1 MPDDQSVEALSV
13 IPGWVP
19 EGARLY
25 LTHVEGGVTIRGLA
39 RSRGVH
45 ASTVMRQVRRF
56 EARRDD
62 PLVDK
67 ALRRLAV
74 NSVRAISSCS
84 SKECR
89 HMTPTLTPI
98 AQTDTLPDPLLTDAH
113 RALRRLC
120 ETGAVLAIAADMEKA
135 VVVRN
140 GPDGS
145 STRTAVI
152 DRSVAEAMAL
162 KDWISCEKPGRISR
176 YEVTATGRTAARALA
191 VEEEHDDAQPL
202 DAPDT
207 SNRRARY
214 GATESPLVSLA
225 RRRDKDGNVFL
236 GEDLVNAGERLRE
249 DFELGRIGAQTI
261 DDWEAF
267 LRTPQPIASQDIRD
281 GVGPDAARMRVQAAL
296 HELGP
301 GLSDIALRCCCFLEG
316 LEVTEKR
323 MGWSARS
330 GKIVLRIALQR
341 LAQHYRAQR
350 QDYGKLI
357 G

>member
-1 MPDDQSVEALSV
+1 MPDDQSVEALS
-13 IPGWVP
+13 PMPAWVP
-19 EGARLY
+19 DGARLY

-45 ASTVMRQVRRF
+45 ASTIMRQVRRF
-56 EARRDD
+56 EQRRDD

-67 ALRRLAV
+67 ALRRLA
-74 NSVRAISSCS
+74 SKTVRAISLSPK
-84 SKECR
+84 KECR
-89 HMTPTLTPI
+89 QMLPTQSPI
-98 AQTDTLPDPLLTDAH
+98 AETTTAPDPLLNDAH

-120 ETGAVLAIAADMEKA
+120 ETGAILAIAADMEKA

-162 KDWISCEKPGRISR
+162 KDWIACDAPGRISR
-176 YEVTATGRTAARALA
+176 YEVTPTGRAAARELA
-191 VEEEHDDAQPL
+191 VEADDV
-202 DAPDT
+202 APAAATEDT

-214 GATESPLVSLA
+214 GAVESPLISLS

-236 GEDLVNAGERLRE
+236 SEDLVTAGERLRE
-249 DFELGRIGAQTI
+249 DFELGQLGPYAPA
-261 DDWEAF
+261 DWEAF
-267 LRTPQPIASQDIRD
+267 LNQAPETDPSKGA
-281 GVGPDAARMRVQAAL
+281 GVGPDAARARVHAAL
-296 HELGP
+296 TELGP
-301 GLSDIALRCCCFLEG
+301 SLADIALRCCCFLEG
-316 LEVTEKR
+316 LEVTEKQ

-341 LAQHYRAQR
+341 LSQHYLGQR

>member
-1 MPDDQSVEALSV
+1 MQDDTSVEALSV

-25 LTHVEGGVTIRGLA
+25 LSHVEGGVTIRGLA
-39 RSRGVH
+39 RSKGVH

-67 ALRRLAV
+67 ALRRLAA
-74 NSVRAISSCS
+74 NSARATPFVLT
-84 SKECR
+84 KECCQ
-89 HMTPTLTPI
+89 MIQTTPRQTPPVP
-98 AQTDTLPDPLLTDAH
+98 ANDPLLNDAH

-140 GPDGS
+140 GADGS

-152 DRSVAEAMAL
+152 DRAVAEAMAL
-162 KDWISCEKPGRISR
+162 KDWIICEKPGRISR
-176 YEVTATGRTAARALA
+176 YEVTAAGRAAVKVLTTDD
-191 VEEEHDDAQPL
+191 VEAHTDPVVDE
-202 DAPDT
+202 DT
-207 SNRRARY
+207 PNRRARY
-214 GATESPLVSLA
+214 GAVESPLISLA
-225 RRRDKDGNVFL
+225 RRRDKDGNSFL
-236 GEDLVNAGERLRE
+236 DEALVSAGERLRE
-249 DFELGRIGAQTI
+249 DFELGQVGPQIAQS
-261 DDWEAF
+261 WESF
-267 LRTPQPIASQDIRD
+267 VRLSDGTCGN
-281 GVGPDAARMRVQAAL
+281 GVGPEAARTRVRAAL
-296 HELGP
+296 EELGP
-301 GLSDIALRCCCFLEG
+301 GLADVALRCCCFLEG

-341 LAQHYRAQR
+341 LRQHYKTQR
-350 QDYGKLI
+350 GDYGQMI

>member
-1 MPDDQSVEALSV
+1 MPDDQSVEALS
-13 IPGWVP
+13 PMPAWVP

-25 LTHVEGGVTIRGLA
+25 LTHFEGGVTIRGLA
-39 RSRGVH
+39 RARGVH
-45 ASTVMRQVRRF
+45 ASTIMRQVRRF
-56 EARRDD
+56 EQRRDD

-67 ALRRLAV
+67 ALRRLA
-74 NSVRAISSCS
+74 SKTARAISLS
-84 SKECR
+84 SMKECR
-89 HMTPTLTPI
+89 QMMPHLTQSTDPQPV
-98 AQTDTLPDPLLTDAH
+98 ADTLLNDAH

-162 KDWISCEKPGRISR
+162 KEWISCDRPGRISR
-176 YEVTATGRTAARALA
+176 YEVTAAGRAAVRDLA
-191 VEEEHDDAQPL
+191 CDVEDE
-202 DAPDT
+202 APTPPQEDT
-207 SNRRARY
+207 PNKRARY
-214 GATESPLVSLA
+214 GAVESPLISLS

-236 GEDLVNAGERLRE
+236 PEEFVTAGERLRE
-249 DFELGRIGAQTI
+249 DFELGQLGPYAPA
-261 DDWEAF
+261 DWEAF
-267 LRTPQPIASQDIRD
+267 LSTPPPSNPAITGD
-281 GVGPDAARMRVQAAL
+281 GVGPDAARLRVHAAL
-296 HELGP
+296 SELGP
-301 GLSDIALRCCCFLEG
+301 GLADIALRCCCLLEG
-316 LEVTEKR
+316 LEVTEKQ

-341 LAQHYRAQR
+341 LAHHYQGQR
-350 QDYGKLI
+350 GDYGKLI

>member
-1 MPDDQSVEALSV
+1 MPDDWGLDALSA

-39 RSRGVH
+39 RSKGVH

-56 EARRDD
+56 EQRRDD

-67 ALRRLAV
+67 ALRRLAIK
-74 NSVRAISSCS
+74 SARATSCS
-84 SKECR
+84 TTKECR
-89 HMTPTLTPI
+89 QMMPTTTTAANDFTAL
-98 AQTDTLPDPLLTDAH
+98 DPLLGDAH
-113 RALRRLC
+113 RALRRLS

-145 STRTAVI
+145 STRTAVVG
-152 DRSVAEAMAL
+152 RAVAEAMAL
-162 KDWISCEKPGRISR
+162 KEWISCDKPGRISR
-176 YEVTATGRTAARALA
+176 YEITPSGRAAVKDLA
-191 VEEEHDDAQPL
+191 QEDEEEAPL
-202 DAPDT
+202 AKDPEDT
-207 SNRRARY
+207 PNRRARY
-214 GATESPLVSLA
+214 GAIESPLISLA
-225 RRRDKDGNVFL
+225 RRRDKDGKVFL
-236 GEDLVNAGERLRE
+236 HEGLVTAGERLRE
-249 DFELGRIGAQTI
+249 DFEMGQLGSRGTQ
-261 DDWEAF
+261 DWESF
-267 LRTPQPIASQDIRD
+267 LQDCEQTAPEIAAN
-281 GVGPDAARMRVQAAL
+281 GVGPDAARSRVRAAL
-296 HELGP
+296 SELGP
-301 GLSDIALRCCCFLEG
+301 GLADIALRCCCYLEG

-341 LAQHYRAQR
+341 LRQHYDGQR
-350 QDYGKLI
+350 KDYGKMI